1 MRFAFGDLGVKV
13 CMQLTQAYR
22 SLPRPSSEFK
32 PSYPSSSLIGNLSSF
47 THIYLSPKGEMSKY
61 GISYTVLIEYD
72 TCRQV
77 ILKLPKPAS
86 LNSVHRQFF

>member
-1 MRFAFGDLGVKV
+1 
-13 CMQLTQAYR
+13 
-22 SLPRPSSEFK
+22 
-32 PSYPSSSLIGNLSSF
+32 
-47 THIYLSPKGEMSKY
+47 MSKY